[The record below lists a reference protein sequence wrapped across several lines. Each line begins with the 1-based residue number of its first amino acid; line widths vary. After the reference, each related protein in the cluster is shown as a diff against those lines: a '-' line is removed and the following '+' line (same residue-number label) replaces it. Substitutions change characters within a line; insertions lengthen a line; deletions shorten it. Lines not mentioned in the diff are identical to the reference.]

1 MELAVSGRAPIALNV
16 EAYAEREIMAFFQ
29 TLDARA
35 ARARPRP
42 PAPAQ
47 AAGAAR
53 PAAGGGAA
61 GGGAAGGGAAGGGAA
76 DGGAAGGGA
85 AGGGAAG
92 GAQEGSPFVAGAARA
107 GGPAELVSRAL
118 AAEGARAEAWLDGNG
133 VSLALS
139 AGRLLFAATGDAE
152 ARAEPLERVVGVR
165 AARGGHEM
173 ELQVR
178 LPAPRVP
185 RRARHP
191 GSGPWVV

>member
-61 GGGAAGGGAAGGGAA
+61 GGGAAGGGAAG
-76 DGGAAGGGA
+76 GGAAGGGA

>member
-76 DGGAAGGGA
+76 GGGAAGGGA

-133 VSLALS
+133 VSLALT
-139 AGRLLFAATGDAE
+139 ARRLLFAATGDAE

>member
-1 MELAVSGRAPIALNV
+1 M
-16 EAYAEREIMAFFQ
+16 
-29 TLDARA
+29 
-35 ARARPRP
+35 
-42 PAPAQ
+42 
-47 AAGAAR
+47 
-53 PAAGGGAA
+53 
-61 GGGAAGGGAAGGGAA
+61 
-76 DGGAAGGGA
+76 
-85 AGGGAAG
+85 
-92 GAQEGSPFVAGAARA
+92 
-107 GGPAELVSRAL
+107 
-118 AAEGARAEAWLDGNG
+118 
-133 VSLALS
+133 SLALS